1 MILIDTIK
9 YSCIECIRGHR
20 SSLCRHHTR
29 PLLQVRSKG
38 RPNVSANGNPNHRV
52 AVFAEEIESDA
63 EKNSE
68 GGCEN
73 GHHTT
78 GAAENTSKNCK
89 AKASPVVI
97 LKCSTKQVIDLESGQ
112 IIGPYESGADAS
124 QDRSSIPNSIST
136 DKVTSTLPSYSAISS
151 IAEKRN
157 GGGGCCGSQKQS
169 TPIPKVEKPTGS
181 CCSSKTKSKCA
192 CTNTGK
198 TINKS
203 KILKKYL
210 QNHLMKSK
218 DWNLT
223 EKKLLNEE
231 YQQQLLKKKERQLP
245 QQYPQSQSHQYDHRT
260 EKSIKVEQLEDE
272 FLSQANGFLNTQD
285 PLFPLLSAI
294 QPQLQFQTQ
303 QNGQF
308 DFPYA
313 NPVKT
318 EPNSIPISAQ
328 QPHKDNDVFSDSTIP
343 TQGAVYDLVSV
354 PACSIPGTCSCGD
367 SCSCEGCEVHGNPLK
382 SISQEF
388 DSLQPAQH
396 HQVVLTTDP
405 MQVSAQQ
412 YNLSDLFNFK
422 ELDQTADSPS
432 STATCSC
439 AKDDCDCAN
448 CETHGIINGMKLD
461 DFFSEHR
468 SQYTNHFSTFPQR
481 QQPLPMYQQDT
492 PSYPSSVNE
501 KLNGGRHPGA
511 DHQIQDSHFDYAA
524 TVRNMLNKDIA
535 QINDSLE
542 SNGNKNYSI

>member
-52 AVFAEEIESDA
+52 AVFAEEIESDG
-63 EKNSE
+63 EKSNE

-73 GHHTT
+73 GHQTT
-78 GAAENTSKNCK
+78 GAAGNTSKNCK

-112 IIGPYESGADAS
+112 IIGPYESGAD
-124 QDRSSIPNSIST
+124 SSEHQSPIPNRTST
-136 DKVTSTLPSYSAISS
+136 DKVISSLPSYAAILS
-151 IAEKRN
+151 ITEKRN

-169 TPIPKVEKPTGS
+169 TPIPKVEKPSGS
-181 CCSSKTKSKCA
+181 CCSSKAKSKCA
-192 CTNTGK
+192 CSNTGK

-210 QNHLMKSK
+210 QNHLIKLK
-218 DWNLT
+218 DWSLT

-231 YQQQLLKKKERQLP
+231 YQQQLHIKKERQQP
-245 QQYPQSQSHQYDHRT
+245 QPLLSSHIT
-260 EKSIKVEQLEDE
+260 EKQIKVEQSEDE
-272 FLSQANGFLNTQD
+272 FLSQANAFLNAQD

-303 QNGQF
+303 QNGPF
-308 DFPYA
+308 DFPYT

-328 QPHKDNDVFSDSTIP
+328 QPNKVNDVFADTTIP

-367 SCSCEGCEVHGNPLK
+367 SCSCEGCEVHGNP
-382 SISQEF
+382 ISQEL
-388 DSLQPAQH
+388 DSLQPIQH

-405 MQVSAQQ
+405 IPVQAQQ
-412 YNLSDLFNFK
+412 YNLSELFNFK
-422 ELDQTADSPS
+422 DIDQTGDSPS

-439 AKDDCDCAN
+439 PKDDCDCAN

-461 DFFSEHR
+461 DFFNEHR
-468 SQYTNHFSTFPQR
+468 SQYTNHFSTLPQR
-481 QQPLPMYQQDT
+481 EQPLPMYQQDK
-492 PSYPSSVNE
+492 PSYPPLVNE
-501 KLNGGRHPGA
+501 KSNDGSYSAVEP
-511 DHQIQDSHFDYAA
+511 QIQDLPFDYAA
-524 TVRNMLNKDIA
+524 SVRSMLGKDIA

-542 SNGNKNYSI
+542 LNGNKNYSI